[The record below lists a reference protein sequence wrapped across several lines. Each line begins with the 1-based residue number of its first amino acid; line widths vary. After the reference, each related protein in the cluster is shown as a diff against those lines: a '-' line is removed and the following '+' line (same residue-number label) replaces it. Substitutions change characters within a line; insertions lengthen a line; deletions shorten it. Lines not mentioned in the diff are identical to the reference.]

1 MRHPLWVAK
10 TQFRA
15 AHILEKTRW
24 QMQSH
29 CGIAL
34 KRCQTAIEPGG
45 VVDCHPTLLWLGSQK
60 SENLRFWPAGPRSA
74 EPHCPGSADSER
86 IILTGIKSW
95 HLTQKQC
102 SEPDGVHGTQDENVS
117 KMAKNP

>member
-60 SENLRFWPAGPRSA
+60 SENLRFWPAGPPQHQPKGPMRGTRSA
-74 EPHCPGSADSER
+74 YRQHVAALYG
-86 IILTGIKSW
+86 
-95 HLTQKQC
+95 
-102 SEPDGVHGTQDENVS
+102 
-117 KMAKNP
+117 